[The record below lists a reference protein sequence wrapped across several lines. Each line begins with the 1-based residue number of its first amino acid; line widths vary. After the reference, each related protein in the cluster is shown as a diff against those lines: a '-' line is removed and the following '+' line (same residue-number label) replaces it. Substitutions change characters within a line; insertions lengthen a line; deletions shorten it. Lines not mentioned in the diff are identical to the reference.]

1 VQKLPKGTFP
11 WGEQASGDKVALGA
25 MTYGFDLNPEDER
38 LLRGPVPDKALRWA
52 ADAVG
57 PGSHVRLAEP
67 LAGGMSSA
75 VHALDIEDGAGQIHE
90 LVLRRFVRLDWLAEE
105 PDLAEREA
113 TALRLVA
120 GSAAPTPQLVAVA
133 ADAVL
138 MTRLPGQV
146 EWDPPLRK
154 LAELLPLI
162 HAMPTDAALPEYRPY
177 RIRSRRPPVWAQR
190 PEAWL
195 RGIELLDGPAPT
207 DERLFIHRDFHPGNV
222 LWRDGEVTGVVDW
235 VNASIGSPW
244 ADVGHCRVNLA
255 DELGQDAADRFLEL
269 YREVSGRQDPY
280 HPYWDIS
287 AAIGG
292 LDTDADTA
300 PSPAD
305 EQFLQSAISN
315 LQSQRA

>member
-1 VQKLPKGTFP
+1 
-11 WGEQASGDKVALGA
+11 

-52 ADAVG
+52 AAAVG
-57 PGSHVRLAEP
+57 PGSRVRLADP

-105 PDLAEREA
+105 P
-113 TALRLVA
+113 
-120 GSAAPTPQLVAVA
+120 G
-133 ADAVL
+133 
-138 MTRLPGQV
+138 
-146 EWDPPLRK
+146 RK

-162 HAMPTDAALPEYRPY
+162 HATPTDAALPDYRPY

-195 RGIELLDGPAPT
+195 RGIELLDGPLPT
-207 DERLFIHRDFHPGNV
+207 DERLFLHRDFHPGNV

-255 DELGQDAADRFLEL
+255 EELGQNAADRFLEL

-280 HPYWDIS
+280 HSYWDIS

-305 EQFLQSAISN
+305 EQFLQSAICN
-315 LQSQRA
+315 LQSQAR